1 MKTATILLSIAFMTL
16 VKAQDST
23 KVATTIGLDLGPT
36 STFVK
41 DLYRS
46 PYLYHGLGTYTAL
59 SLHRSAKKSF
69 QSLQASYTF
78 GKIQTS
84 FSTKAPQDKVQLE
97 YLYLRKVWEGK
108 TWQLHVGPQLNV
120 MAWQVN
126 YFPEMQTTSYQG
138 VHSFLVNASLGLGI
152 QTNFRISKRSS
163 LSISTSV
170 ALASYVQRPHFMD
183 GTSLKP
189 WGIGN
194 LWNPNI
200 RVVYSYS
207 LSRKVAITVG
217 YQYSYVH
224 YAQPKA
230 IRMLNNGLSIGLRFR
245 L

>member
-1 MKTATILLSIAFMTL
+1 MKTAIILLSIVFMTFA
-16 VKAQDST
+16 KAQDSSR
-23 KVATTIGLDLGPT
+23 ATTSLGLELGPE

-46 PYLYHGLGTYTAL
+46 PYLYRGLNTYVAL
-59 SLHRSAKKSF
+59 SLNRSGKKSI
-69 QSLQASYTF
+69 QSLRASYSF

-84 FSTKAPQDKVQLE
+84 FSPKAPQDRIQLE
-97 YLYLRKVWEGK
+97 YLYLRKVWTK
-108 TWQLHVGPQLNV
+108 KAWQLYVGPQLNV

-126 YFPEMQTTSYQG
+126 YFPEMQTPTYQG
-138 VHSFLVNASLGLGI
+138 VQSYLVNASLGLGM
-152 QTNFRISKRSS
+152 QANFQISKRSS
-163 LSISTSV
+163 LSVSTSL

-183 GTSLKP
+183 GSTLKP

-194 LWNPNI
+194 LWNPNV
-200 RVVYSYS
+200 RVIYSYS

-217 YQYSYVH
+217 YQYAYVH